1 MNYTILKE
9 IPDLSALYRS
19 LMVGAVPVPGVGVGK
34 RTVADPQTA
43 YRVEG
48 VHVDAE
54 HLARYCQATGL
65 RLSNELPA
73 TYPYALA
80 FPLAIKVMAAKDFPF
95 PALGVVHLSNR
106 IEQTRPLRVDEALDI
121 AVHAENL
128 RPHRKGLVIDM
139 VTTYSV
145 NGEEIWRQTSAFL
158 GQGAKFTKETPQEV
172 TTRPEA
178 ERFLDFPGDEAGTST
193 ATLRFTPESTRVYA
207 EASGDKNPIHVSKVG
222 AKLFGFPA
230 TIAHGMYTHARMLS
244 VLEGVLSGATRI
256 TADFYKPVILP
267 ATTGVYVDQSGA
279 DSGDNAG
286 VRGGTRTVTL
296 RKAKDPSTL
305 HVAARVE
312 PLA

>member
-1 MNYTILKE
+1 MNYTTLNE
-9 IPDLSALYRS
+9 IPDLSALYRT
-19 LMVGAVPVPGVGVGK
+19 LMVGAVPVPGLGARK
-34 RTVADPQTA
+34 RTTADPQTA
-43 YRVEG
+43 FRVDG
-48 VHVDAE
+48 VRVDAE

-65 RLSNELPA
+65 RLGNELPA

-106 IEQTRPLRVDEALDI
+106 IEQTRPLRVDDVVDI
-121 AVHAENL
+121 TVHAENL

-139 VTTYSV
+139 VTTYSAG
-145 NGEEIWRQTSAFL
+145 GEEIWRQTSAFL
-158 GQGAKFTKETPQEV
+158 GQGAKFTKDTPQELS
-172 TTRPEA
+172 TRPEA
-178 ERFLDFPGDEAGTST
+178 ERFLEFPAEPEAGVAPT
-193 ATLRFTPESTRVYA
+193 ATLRFSPESTRVYA

-244 VLEGVLSGATRI
+244 VLEGATAGACRI

-267 ATTGVYVDQSGA
+267 ATTGVYVAPAGTSGA
-279 DSGDNAG
+279 AASHTGA
-286 VRGGTRTVTL
+286 REMTL
-296 RKAKDPSTL
+296 RKAKDPSAL

-312 PLA
+312 PVA